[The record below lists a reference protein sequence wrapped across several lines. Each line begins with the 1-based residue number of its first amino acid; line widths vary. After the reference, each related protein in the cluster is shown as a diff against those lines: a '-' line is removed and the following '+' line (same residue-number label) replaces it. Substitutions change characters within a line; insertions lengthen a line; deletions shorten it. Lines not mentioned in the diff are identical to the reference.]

1 MDAQTPRFGP
11 VQIAI
16 ILLTVA
22 TAAVHLYL
30 ALVLMPKLPDG
41 GIDPMFLLNGIG
53 YLGLLAALYLPLG
66 FLAPWK
72 SLIRWVLLGY
82 TALTILLWVLMADP
96 RTTLGYVDKLIEI
109 ALVVLLYLESQQRS
123 RA

>member
-1 MDAQTPRFGP
+1 MVAQSPRYGL

-16 ILLTVA
+16 ILLTAA
-22 TAAVHLYL
+22 TAAIHLYL
-30 ALVLMPKLPDG
+30 ALVLMPALTG
-41 GIDPMFLLNGIG
+41 GVDIVFLLNGLG

-82 TALTILLWVLMADP
+82 TALTILLWVIMAGE
-96 RTTLGYVDKLIEI
+96 RTALGYVDKLIEV